1 MSDSTKPDLSSISGE
16 DLQKTVASILGNPA
30 FGKILGEL
38 SGKTA
43 PTPEE
48 TPAPQNVSTPQITPE
63 MMAKLPQMM
72 SALAP
77 LLSGMQGEKKE
88 SGGAEKSSASDAEKR
103 KKLLAALKPYL
114 SSSRRDAVDSIMKV
128 TEMTDLISQF
138 GGMKPG

>member
-1 MSDSTKPDLSSISGE
+1 VSETVDNMLNGLSGE
-16 DLQKTVASILGNPA
+16 QLQTAVQSILSDPA
-30 FGKILGEL
+30 FGKLLREVQGGE
-38 SGKTA
+38 GEQPPA
-43 PTPEE
+43 IPT
-48 TPAPQNVSTPQITPE
+48 VTPE

-138 GGMKPG
+138 GGGKPG